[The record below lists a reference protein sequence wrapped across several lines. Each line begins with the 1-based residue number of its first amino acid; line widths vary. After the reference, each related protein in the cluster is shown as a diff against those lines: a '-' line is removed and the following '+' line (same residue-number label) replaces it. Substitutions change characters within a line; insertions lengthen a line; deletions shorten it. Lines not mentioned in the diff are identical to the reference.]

1 MNIVTTGSSCS
12 GGGCAYPIV
21 VNGTCTSSGC
31 PNVRLDNLTTPNG
44 NMCNVSDGSFI
55 AASNVFGVVDHNTIG
70 TVPPACNAPV
80 LVNVGHGSWQGVGS
94 WGDNSWASTD
104 TFGTNQQ
111 LYVEN
116 NHIISGLLTDTDIG
130 GSNGGG
136 ARQTCRF
143 NTIDNINS
151 GGGCTGHGTDTTGR
165 ARGVRQWEAYWNTG
179 VCANTTI
186 GCGSFVPG
194 RSGVGRAF
202 ANSFSNNPS
211 TAFFKGMADLGAQ
224 RRWRPDAP
232 WGPCDGAT
240 LWDTNEGTVY
250 YSGTIASISGA
261 GNPWTVL
268 NSSSSGWATN
278 QWVSPGAPYSIHDV
292 TAYGGFEIGSSTSN
306 SITANSSVAGS
317 AGAYNPARGDNYQI
331 LKALV
336 CMDQPA
342 RGAGLLVQNN
352 ANGNPVLI
360 STGNPGPV
368 NQTLDPTYEADDAEG
383 SHADHTI
390 QSQTGG
396 LIANRDWYAESVNQA
411 AQTSPAS
418 PFNGSSG
425 TGHGSLANRPT
436 TCNRGVGYWA
446 TDQGTWNTFDSTKEG
461 VLYICT
467 GTNTWTLSYTPYTYP
482 HPLIAGG
489 GTGRGSN
496 SPAPPTG
503 LAAIVQ

>member
-1 MNIVTTGSSCS
+1 
-12 GGGCAYPIV
+12 
-21 VNGTCTSSGC
+21 
-31 PNVRLDNLTTPNG
+31 
-44 NMCNVSDGSFI
+44 
-55 AASNVFGVVDHNTIG
+55 
-70 TVPPACNAPV
+70 
-80 LVNVGHGSWQGVGS
+80 
-94 WGDNSWASTD
+94 
-104 TFGTNQQ
+104 
-111 LYVEN
+111 
-116 NHIISGLLTDTDIG
+116 
-130 GSNGGG
+130 
-136 ARQTCRF
+136 
-143 NTIDNINS
+143 
-151 GGGCTGHGTDTTGR
+151 
-165 ARGVRQWEAYWNTG
+165 
-179 VCANTTI
+179 
-186 GCGSFVPG
+186 
-194 RSGVGRAF
+194 
-202 ANSFSNNPS
+202 
-211 TAFFKGMADLGAQ
+211 
-224 RRWRPDAP
+224 
-232 WGPCDGAT
+232 
-240 LWDTNEGTVY
+240 
-250 YSGTIASISGA
+250 
-261 GNPWTVL
+261 
-268 NSSSSGWATN
+268 
-278 QWVSPGAPYSIHDV
+278 
-292 TAYGGFEIGSSTSN
+292 
-306 SITANSSVAGS
+306 
-317 AGAYNPARGDNYQI
+317 
-331 LKALV
+331 
-336 CMDQPA
+336 MDQPA